1 MLNIPFRLAV
11 ITDQYTSLLRKEEK
25 PHQLNEQ
32 LSLKEVQKQHSA
44 QSIILDEKAS
54 DLFLKHCPKDF
65 FDMRL
70 EVIHTANFPLESD
83 DYLSLNNPRYATTQF
98 NKSIIDDLMAIQVP
112 ELQSLIEW
120 MKIHHSSRWLLM
132 GLLNISIAGKAVE
145 RGQFKIHLSDHIF
158 DMMDKKRAR

>member
-11 ITDQYTSLLRKEEK
+11 ITDKYTSLLRKEEWL
-25 PHQLNEQ
+25 HQLNEQ
-32 LSLKEVQKQHSA
+32 LSLEEVQKQRLA

-54 DLFLKHCPKDF
+54 DIFLKHCPKDF
-65 FDMRL
+65 FDTRL
-70 EVIHTANFPLESD
+70 EVHTANFPLESD

-98 NKSIIDDLMAIQVP
+98 NKNIIDDLMAIKAP

-145 RGQFKIHLSDHIF
+145 YGQFKIHLSAHIF
-158 DMMDKKRAR
+158 EMMEKMQTS